1 MSIQDPFATLGLPRR
16 YDIDLPQLEAH
27 YRELQRAL
35 HPDRH
40 VSAGPAQRRVSLAKA
55 VEVNEAYRALKD
67 ELARGEALLALARG
81 VAGGGERAN
90 EAPDFLMEMMELR
103 EELGEARAARDLA
116 RVQRLA
122 ADVAAHHDQTRAALS
137 RAFDAAQA
145 VELERE
151 REAQLGQAA
160 RLLGRLKYYRRFLDE
175 VSAIEEESLG

>member
-1 MSIQDPFATLGLPRR
+1 MSIADPFATLGLPRR
-16 YDIDLPQLEAH
+16 YEIDFAQLEAR

-40 VSAGPAQRRVSLAKA
+40 VSSSPAERRIAIAKA

-67 ELARGEALLALARG
+67 ELARGEALLALERNAP
-81 VAGGGERAN
+81 GGGERAE
-90 EAPDFLMEMMELR
+90 EAPEFLMEMMELR
-103 EELGEARAARDLA
+103 ETLGEARAARDLA

-122 ADVAAHHDQTRAALS
+122 GEVRALHEQTRAALIA
-137 RAFDAAQA
+137 AFDAACDHA
-145 VELERE
+145 RD
-151 REAQLGQAA
+151 AQLAQAA